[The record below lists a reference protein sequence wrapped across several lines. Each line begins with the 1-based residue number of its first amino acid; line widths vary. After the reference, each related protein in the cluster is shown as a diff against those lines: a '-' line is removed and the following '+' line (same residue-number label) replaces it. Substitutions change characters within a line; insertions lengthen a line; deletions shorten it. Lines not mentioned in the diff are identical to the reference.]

1 MKVDNLFCFIL
12 SCWNFLNQI
21 TSYNAIVIFE
31 NLTMNRGAL
40 TWVEMFWNY
49 NAKVIYYSTI
59 FLIKI
64 NKIINRNLLES
75 KGVLGVVG
83 K

>member
-1 MKVDNLFCFIL
+1 
-12 SCWNFLNQI
+12 
-21 TSYNAIVIFE
+21 
-31 NLTMNRGAL
+31 MNRGAL

-49 NAKVIYYSTI
+49 NAKVIDYSTI

-64 NKIINRNLLES
+64 NKIMNRNLLES

>member
-1 MKVDNLFCFIL
+1 MKVDKFLFFIL

-21 TSYNAIVIFE
+21 TSYNAIDIFE
-31 NLTMNRGAL
+31 NLTMNKGAL
-40 TWVEMFWNY
+40 IWVEMFWNY
-49 NAKVIYYSTI
+49 NAKDIDYWTI

-64 NKIINRNLLES
+64 NKIINRNFTQ
-75 KGVLGVVG
+75 GVVG